1 LGNSIEDREIAMNL
15 NVTGIAVS
23 PGALILLGV
32 IVVMLAMIGRGG
44 SRGPATGLPL
54 TLLLV
59 VGAMMILIGIIS
71 LLNV

>member
-1 LGNSIEDREIAMNL
+1 MNVDL
-15 NVTGIAVS
+15 AGIAVS
-23 PGALILLGV
+23 PGILIFLGA
-32 IVVMLAMIGRGG
+32 IIVMLAMIGRGG

-59 VGAMMILIGIIS
+59 VGAIMILIGIVT

>member
-1 LGNSIEDREIAMNL
+1 MNFDL
-15 NVTGIAVS
+15 TGIAVS
-23 PGALILLGV
+23 PGILIFLGAI
-32 IVVMLAMIGRGG
+32 IVVLAMIGRGG

-59 VGAMMILIGIIS
+59 VGAIMILVGIIS